1 MKKTYVSLRNVILIA
16 LCSALIGLWVAAAL
30 RISPES
36 KAQPFWEEGNPQQTL
51 QVVLPSLSAL
61 ANQVRPTVVNIRTT
75 KVVNRKDLYQRFY
88 GPQEEGGPFED
99 FYKKFFENMP
109 EKEMEQRS
117 LGSGFIISQDGYI
130 LTNNHV
136 IAGAEEIL
144 ISLSDDEEYRA
155 NVIGKDDKTDIALI
169 KIDAGDKKLPGA
181 LLGNSDT
188 LEIGD
193 WVIAMGNPFGL
204 GHTLTQGIVSAKARI
219 IGAGPY
225 DNFIQTDAAINPG
238 NSGGPLLDMNGH
250 VVGINTAI
258 VASGQGIGF
267 AIPINMVK
275 QILAE
280 LKETGEVSRGWLGV
294 AIQQV
299 TPELARAV
307 DLDEA
312 RGAMVTIVYPGDPA
326 DSAGVQKGDIILE
339 LNSQSIK
346 DPHGLTRLVGN
357 LKPGSEITIVVWRG
371 SKVIELSTTL
381 KKRDEEHVAGFGQ
394 DMDKNVETKDK
405 LGLTIVDITPDIA
418 SKYSLKDA
426 GGVLV
431 IDIDSESSSVKSDI
445 QRGDIIKEI
454 NRHEI
459 TDMRDYLAMLENVK
473 KGQTVLLLIIRNS
486 RPLYIAMDV
495 D

>member
-1 MKKTYVSLRNVILIA
+1 
-16 LCSALIGLWVAAAL
+16 
-30 RISPES
+30 
-36 KAQPFWEEGNPQQTL
+36 
-51 QVVLPSLSAL
+51 
-61 ANQVRPTVVNIRTT
+61 
-75 KVVNRKDLYQRFY
+75 
-88 GPQEEGGPFED
+88 
-99 FYKKFFENMP
+99 
-109 EKEMEQRS
+109 
-117 LGSGFIISQDGYI
+117 
-130 LTNNHV
+130 
-136 IAGAEEIL
+136 
-144 ISLSDDEEYRA
+144 
-155 NVIGKDDKTDIALI
+155 
-169 KIDAGDKKLPGA
+169 
-181 LLGNSDT
+181 
-188 LEIGD
+188 
-193 WVIAMGNPFGL
+193 
-204 GHTLTQGIVSAKARI
+204 
-219 IGAGPY
+219 
-225 DNFIQTDAAINPG
+225 
-238 NSGGPLLDMNGH
+238 
-250 VVGINTAI
+250 
-258 VASGQGIGF
+258 
-267 AIPINMVK
+267 
-275 QILAE
+275 
-280 LKETGEVSRGWLGV
+280 
-294 AIQQV
+294 
-299 TPELARAV
+299 
-307 DLDEA
+307 
-312 RGAMVTIVYPGDPA
+312 
-326 DSAGVQKGDIILE
+326 AGVQKGDIILE